1 MNPFSLFTCKKV
13 YLSESTVK
21 FTPSFSAFE
30 DFVVVVVVIVAAA
43 VEKIARLCFSL
54 GVFTKSA
61 NYER

>member
-1 MNPFSLFTCKKV
+1 M
-13 YLSESTVK
+13 SESTVK